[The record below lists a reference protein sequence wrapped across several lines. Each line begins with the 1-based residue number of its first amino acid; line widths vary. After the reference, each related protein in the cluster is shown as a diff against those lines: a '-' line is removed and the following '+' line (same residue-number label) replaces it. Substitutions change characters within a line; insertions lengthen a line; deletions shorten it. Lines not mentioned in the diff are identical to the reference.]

1 MNTCAIRAMA
11 CMWMSEN
18 RLEELVIFLYLG
30 FQKIKLRLSGLCG
43 KYFYTLNCF
52 AGLKLK
58 TFNDLIL
65 YGLYVLRLE
74 TWLKMLAACLVTFF
88 CRTLFFHRKR
98 SNGKGN
104 FLTEWD
110 TRHGEA

>member
-1 MNTCAIRAMA
+1 MNTCTTRAMA

-18 RLEELVIFLYLG
+18 RFEELVVFLYLG
-30 FQKIKLRLSGLCG
+30 FQEIKLRLSCLCD
-43 KYFYTLNCF
+43 KFFYTLNCF

-74 TWLKMLAACLVTFF
+74 TWLKMLTACLVTFF
-88 CRTLFFHRKR
+88 FVGFCFSTE
-98 SNGKGN
+98 KGAMGREI
-104 FLTEWD
+104 F
-110 TRHGEA
+110 